1 MGDKTTAAMYS
12 SAGELR
18 NSNPSWLWPLRWFGG
33 GDGGSGGGFCAGA
46 LIGES
51 DSVVVGGSDAMDHRF
66 GGSVDLALHS
76 TMFVH
81 FLRDLSVLCSR

>member
-46 LIGES
+46 LIGGS
-51 DSVVVGGSDAMDHRF
+51 DSVVIGRSDAMDHLF
-66 GGSVDLALHS
+66 GGSVDLPYYY
-76 TMFVH
+76 
-81 FLRDLSVLCSR
+81 